1 MFWRN
6 KWESL
11 GVKKKIFITSTLL
24 IGISFIL
31 LYSVIYVFMP
41 KVYNTYKM
49 NKIYA
54 NISELQTELSENEH
68 IDLYKVLDDFSYN
81 NNVSTLVLD
90 ENTENGMGNIVYSS
104 ERQDSK
110 QINIPSGNSTQ
121 KPNDFKF
128 EANRDKLGKEKMNFN
143 DQRAFGNDDNI
154 VKEVYIKS
162 LDKYCILRVHV
173 YVKPVD
179 EATTIVSLFFP
190 FAILVSLVMA
200 LLISTYYSRVVSKP
214 LIKIN
219 EAAKK
224 MAKLDFDNYIE
235 VDGQDEIAELSTSLN
250 YMSKNLKE
258 TLEELERV
266 NLKLT
271 EDIERERNI
280 EKERREF
287 IGVISHELKTPITV
301 ISGQLEGMIY
311 GIGKYKDRDK
321 YLKESF
327 NVTQN
332 MRELVQELLQLTE
345 KENSMVKCKKEYVNL
360 TNLINE
366 IAYELKYFIEEKSI
380 NIQIDLEKDIIV
392 EGDSNLIKKAFT
404 NIIKN
409 AITHTPRGEHIIIK
423 GELHKITVENTGVTI
438 EKNQLAKVF
447 DAFYRVD
454 KSRNRKT
461 GGTGL
466 GLYIVK
472 TIFDKHGN
480 IKYKMNSK
488 ENSVEFVVEF

>member
-68 IDLYKVLDDFSYN
+68 IDLYK
-81 NNVSTLVLD
+81 
-90 ENTENGMGNIVYSS
+90 
-104 ERQDSK
+104 
-110 QINIPSGNSTQ
+110 
-121 KPNDFKF
+121 
-128 EANRDKLGKEKMNFN
+128 LGKEKMNFN

-162 LDKYCILRVHV
+162 LDKYCMIRVHV

-409 AITHTPRGEHIIIK
+409 AITHTPRGEHIIIIK

-438 EKNQLAKVF
+438 EKNQFAKVF

-461 GGTGL
+461 GATGL

-472 TIFDKHGN
+472 TIFDKHEN

>member
-68 IDLYKVLDDFSYN
+68 IDLYK
-81 NNVSTLVLD
+81 
-90 ENTENGMGNIVYSS
+90 
-104 ERQDSK
+104 
-110 QINIPSGNSTQ
+110 
-121 KPNDFKF
+121 
-128 EANRDKLGKEKMNFN
+128 LGKEKMNFN

-162 LDKYCILRVHV
+162 LDKYCMIRVHV

-409 AITHTPRGEHIIIK
+409 AITHTPRGEHIIIIK

-447 DAFYRVD
+447 NAFYRVD

-461 GGTGL
+461 GGIGL

-472 TIFDKHGN
+472 TIFDKHEN

>member
-1 MFWRN
+1 M
-6 KWESL
+6 
-11 GVKKKIFITSTLL
+11 
-24 IGISFIL
+24 
-31 LYSVIYVFMP
+31 
-41 KVYNTYKM
+41 
-49 NKIYA
+49 
-54 NISELQTELSENEH
+54 
-68 IDLYKVLDDFSYN
+68 
-81 NNVSTLVLD
+81 
-90 ENTENGMGNIVYSS
+90 YSS
-104 ERQDSK
+104 ERQYSK

-121 KPNDFKF
+121 KLNDFKF

-224 MAKLDFDNYIE
+224 MAKIDFDNYIE

-366 IAYELKYFIEEKSI
+366 IAYELKYFI
-380 NIQIDLEKDIIV
+380 
-392 EGDSNLIKKAFT
+392 
-404 NIIKN
+404 
-409 AITHTPRGEHIIIK
+409 
-423 GELHKITVENTGVTI
+423 
-438 EKNQLAKVF
+438 
-447 DAFYRVD
+447 
-454 KSRNRKT
+454 
-461 GGTGL
+461 
-466 GLYIVK
+466 VK
-472 TIFDKHGN
+472 TIFDKHEN

>member
-68 IDLYKVLDDFSYN
+68 IDLYK
-81 NNVSTLVLD
+81 
-90 ENTENGMGNIVYSS
+90 
-104 ERQDSK
+104 
-110 QINIPSGNSTQ
+110 
-121 KPNDFKF
+121 
-128 EANRDKLGKEKMNFN
+128 LGKEKMNFN

-162 LDKYCILRVHV
+162 LDKYCMIRVHV

-409 AITHTPRGEHIIIK
+409 AITHTPRGEHIIIIK

-438 EKNQLAKVF
+438 EKNQFAKVF

-461 GGTGL
+461 GATGL

-472 TIFDKHGN
+472 TIFDKHEN
-480 IKYKMNSK
+480 IKYKINSK

>member
-11 GVKKKIFITSTLL
+11 GVKKKIFVTNTIL
-24 IGISFIL
+24 ISISFIL
-31 LYSVIYVFMP
+31 LYTVIYVFMP

-54 NISELQTELSENEH
+54 NISELRKELSENS
-68 IDLYKVLDDFSYN
+68 DLDICEVLDEFSYN

-90 ENTENGMGNIVYSS
+90 ENTENGMSTIVYSS

-110 QINIPSGNSTQ
+110 QINIPAGTSTQ

-128 EANRDKLGKEKMNFN
+128 EANRDKLGKEKMDFN
-143 DQRAFGNDDNI
+143 AQGAFISSDNI
-154 VKEVYIKS
+154 VNEVYIKS

-173 YVKPVD
+173 SVKPID

-190 FAILVSLVMA
+190 FAILVSLVIA

-235 VDGQDEIAELSTSLN
+235 VDGQDEIAQLSTSLN

-287 IGVISHELKTPITV
+287 IGVISHELKSPITV

-327 NVTQN
+327 DVTQN

-345 KENSMVKCKKEYVNL
+345 KENSMVKCKKEAVNL
-360 TNLINE
+360 THLITE
-366 IAYELKYFIEEKSI
+366 ITSELKFFIEEK
-380 NIQIDLEKDIIV
+380 NITIKIDLAKDIIV
-392 EGDSNLIKKAFT
+392 EGDSNLLKKAFT

-409 AITHTPRGEHIIIK
+409 AITHTPNRESIIIK

-438 EKNQLAKVF
+438 EEAELEKVF
-447 DAFYRVD
+447 EAFYRVD

-472 TIFDKHGN
+472 TIFDKHEN
-480 IKYKMNSK
+480 IRYKMSSK
-488 ENSVEFVVEF
+488 ENSVEFVIEF

>member
-1 MFWRN
+1 
-6 KWESL
+6 
-11 GVKKKIFITSTLL
+11 
-24 IGISFIL
+24 
-31 LYSVIYVFMP
+31 
-41 KVYNTYKM
+41 
-49 NKIYA
+49 
-54 NISELQTELSENEH
+54 
-68 IDLYKVLDDFSYN
+68 
-81 NNVSTLVLD
+81 
-90 ENTENGMGNIVYSS
+90 
-104 ERQDSK
+104 
-110 QINIPSGNSTQ
+110 
-121 KPNDFKF
+121 
-128 EANRDKLGKEKMNFN
+128 
-143 DQRAFGNDDNI
+143 
-154 VKEVYIKS
+154 
-162 LDKYCILRVHV
+162 
-173 YVKPVD
+173 
-179 EATTIVSLFFP
+179 
-190 FAILVSLVMA
+190 
-200 LLISTYYSRVVSKP
+200 
-214 LIKIN
+214 
-219 EAAKK
+219 

-235 VDGQDEIAELSTSLN
+235 VDGQDEISELSTSLN

>member
-1 MFWRN
+1 
-6 KWESL
+6 
-11 GVKKKIFITSTLL
+11 
-24 IGISFIL
+24 
-31 LYSVIYVFMP
+31 
-41 KVYNTYKM
+41 
-49 NKIYA
+49 
-54 NISELQTELSENEH
+54 
-68 IDLYKVLDDFSYN
+68 
-81 NNVSTLVLD
+81 
-90 ENTENGMGNIVYSS
+90 
-104 ERQDSK
+104 
-110 QINIPSGNSTQ
+110 
-121 KPNDFKF
+121 
-128 EANRDKLGKEKMNFN
+128 MNFN

-162 LDKYCILRVHV
+162 LDKYCMIRVHV

-472 TIFDKHGN
+472 TIFDKHEN

>member
-68 IDLYKVLDDFSYN
+68 IDLYK
-81 NNVSTLVLD
+81 
-90 ENTENGMGNIVYSS
+90 
-104 ERQDSK
+104 
-110 QINIPSGNSTQ
+110 
-121 KPNDFKF
+121 
-128 EANRDKLGKEKMNFN
+128 LGKEKMNFN

-200 LLISTYYSRVVSKP
+200 LLITTYYSRVVSNS

-409 AITHTPRGEHIIIK
+409 AITHTPRGEHIIIIK

-438 EKNQLAKVF
+438 EKNQFAKVF

-472 TIFDKHGN
+472 TIFDKHEN

>member
-68 IDLYKVLDDFSYN
+68 IDLYK
-81 NNVSTLVLD
+81 
-90 ENTENGMGNIVYSS
+90 
-104 ERQDSK
+104 
-110 QINIPSGNSTQ
+110 
-121 KPNDFKF
+121 
-128 EANRDKLGKEKMNFN
+128 LGKEKMNFN

-162 LDKYCILRVHV
+162 LDKYCMLRVHV

-409 AITHTPRGEHIIIK
+409 AITHTPRGEHIIIIK

-438 EKNQLAKVF
+438 EKNQFAKVF

-461 GGTGL
+461 GATGL

-472 TIFDKHGN
+472 TIFDKHEN

>member
-68 IDLYKVLDDFSYN
+68 IDLY
-81 NNVSTLVLD
+81 
-90 ENTENGMGNIVYSS
+90 
-104 ERQDSK
+104 
-110 QINIPSGNSTQ
+110 
-121 KPNDFKF
+121 
-128 EANRDKLGKEKMNFN
+128 KLGKEKMNFN

-409 AITHTPRGEHIIIK
+409 AITHTPRGEHIIIIK

-438 EKNQLAKVF
+438 EKNQFAKVF

-461 GGTGL
+461 GATGL

-472 TIFDKHGN
+472 TIFDKHEN

>member
-68 IDLYKVLDDFSYN
+68 IDLYK
-81 NNVSTLVLD
+81 
-90 ENTENGMGNIVYSS
+90 
-104 ERQDSK
+104 
-110 QINIPSGNSTQ
+110 
-121 KPNDFKF
+121 
-128 EANRDKLGKEKMNFN
+128 LGKEKMNFN

-162 LDKYCILRVHV
+162 LDKYCMIRVHV

-332 MRELVQELLQLTE
+332 MRELVQ
-345 KENSMVKCKKEYVNL
+345 
-360 TNLINE
+360 
-366 IAYELKYFIEEKSI
+366 
-380 NIQIDLEKDIIV
+380 
-392 EGDSNLIKKAFT
+392 
-404 NIIKN
+404 
-409 AITHTPRGEHIIIK
+409 
-423 GELHKITVENTGVTI
+423 
-438 EKNQLAKVF
+438 
-447 DAFYRVD
+447 
-454 KSRNRKT
+454 
-461 GGTGL
+461 
-466 GLYIVK
+466 
-472 TIFDKHGN
+472 
-480 IKYKMNSK
+480 
-488 ENSVEFVVEF
+488 

>member
-1 MFWRN
+1 M
-6 KWESL
+6 
-11 GVKKKIFITSTLL
+11 
-24 IGISFIL
+24 
-31 LYSVIYVFMP
+31 
-41 KVYNTYKM
+41 
-49 NKIYA
+49 
-54 NISELQTELSENEH
+54 
-68 IDLYKVLDDFSYN
+68 
-81 NNVSTLVLD
+81 
-90 ENTENGMGNIVYSS
+90 
-104 ERQDSK
+104 
-110 QINIPSGNSTQ
+110 
-121 KPNDFKF
+121 
-128 EANRDKLGKEKMNFN
+128 
-143 DQRAFGNDDNI
+143 
-154 VKEVYIKS
+154 
-162 LDKYCILRVHV
+162 
-173 YVKPVD
+173 
-179 EATTIVSLFFP
+179 
-190 FAILVSLVMA
+190 
-200 LLISTYYSRVVSKP
+200 

-235 VDGQDEIAELSTSLN
+235 VDGQDEIAQLSTSLN

-287 IGVISHELKTPITV
+287 I
-301 ISGQLEGMIY
+301 
-311 GIGKYKDRDK
+311 
-321 YLKESF
+321 
-327 NVTQN
+327 
-332 MRELVQELLQLTE
+332 ELLQLT
-345 KENSMVKCKKEYVNL
+345 
-360 TNLINE
+360 
-366 IAYELKYFIEEKSI
+366 
-380 NIQIDLEKDIIV
+380 EKDIIV

-423 GELHKITVENTGVTI
+423 GELHKITVENTGVII

-480 IKYKMNSK
+480 IKYKMNSQ

>member
-68 IDLYKVLDDFSYN
+68 IDLYK
-81 NNVSTLVLD
+81 
-90 ENTENGMGNIVYSS
+90 
-104 ERQDSK
+104 
-110 QINIPSGNSTQ
+110 
-121 KPNDFKF
+121 
-128 EANRDKLGKEKMNFN
+128 LGKEKMNFN

-162 LDKYCILRVHV
+162 LDKYCMLRVHV

-409 AITHTPRGEHIIIK
+409 AITHTPRGEHIIIIK

-438 EKNQLAKVF
+438 EKNQFAKVF

-472 TIFDKHGN
+472 TIFDKHEN

>member
-11 GVKKKIFITSTLL
+11 GVKKKIFITNTLL

-31 LYSVIYVFMP
+31 LYTVIYVFMP

-54 NISELQTELSENEH
+54 NISELRTELSENEH
-68 IDLYKVLDDFSYN
+68 IDLYEVLDDFSYN

-90 ENTENGMGNIVYSS
+90 ENTENGMSNIVYSS

-143 DQRAFGNDDNI
+143 DQRAFGNADNI
-154 VKEVYIKS
+154 VNEVYIKS

-173 YVKPVD
+173 YVKPID

-235 VDGQDEIAELSTSLN
+235 VDGQDEIAQLSTSLN

-287 IGVISHELKTPITV
+287 I
-301 ISGQLEGMIY
+301 
-311 GIGKYKDRDK
+311 
-321 YLKESF
+321 
-327 NVTQN
+327 
-332 MRELVQELLQLTE
+332 ELLQLT
-345 KENSMVKCKKEYVNL
+345 
-360 TNLINE
+360 
-366 IAYELKYFIEEKSI
+366 
-380 NIQIDLEKDIIV
+380 EKDIIV

-423 GELHKITVENTGVTI
+423 GELHKITVENTGVII

>member
-1 MFWRN
+1 M
-6 KWESL
+6 
-11 GVKKKIFITSTLL
+11 
-24 IGISFIL
+24 
-31 LYSVIYVFMP
+31 
-41 KVYNTYKM
+41 
-49 NKIYA
+49 
-54 NISELQTELSENEH
+54 
-68 IDLYKVLDDFSYN
+68 
-81 NNVSTLVLD
+81 
-90 ENTENGMGNIVYSS
+90 YSS
-104 ERQDSK
+104 ERQYSK

-121 KPNDFKF
+121 KLNDFKF

-224 MAKLDFDNYIE
+224 MAKIDFDNYIE

-321 YLKESF
+321 YLKESV

-366 IAYELKYFIEEKSI
+366 IAYELKYFI
-380 NIQIDLEKDIIV
+380 
-392 EGDSNLIKKAFT
+392 
-404 NIIKN
+404 
-409 AITHTPRGEHIIIK
+409 
-423 GELHKITVENTGVTI
+423 
-438 EKNQLAKVF
+438 
-447 DAFYRVD
+447 
-454 KSRNRKT
+454 
-461 GGTGL
+461 
-466 GLYIVK
+466 VK
-472 TIFDKHGN
+472 TIFDKHEN

>member
-68 IDLYKVLDDFSYN
+68 IDLYK
-81 NNVSTLVLD
+81 
-90 ENTENGMGNIVYSS
+90 
-104 ERQDSK
+104 
-110 QINIPSGNSTQ
+110 
-121 KPNDFKF
+121 
-128 EANRDKLGKEKMNFN
+128 LGKEKMNFN

-162 LDKYCILRVHV
+162 LDKYCMLRVHV

-409 AITHTPRGEHIIIK
+409 AITHTPRGEHIIIIK

-447 DAFYRVD
+447 NAFYRVD

-472 TIFDKHGN
+472 TIFDKHEN

>member
-11 GVKKKIFITSTLL
+11 GVKKKIFITNTLL

-31 LYSVIYVFMP
+31 LYTVIYVFMP

-54 NISELQTELSENEH
+54 NISELRTELSENEH

-90 ENTENGMGNIVYSS
+90 ENTENGMSNIVYSS

-143 DQRAFGNDDNI
+143 DQRAFGNADNI
-154 VKEVYIKS
+154 VNEVYIKS

-173 YVKPVD
+173 YVKPID

-345 KENSMVKCKKEYVNL
+345 K
-360 TNLINE
+360 
-366 IAYELKYFIEEKSI
+366 
-380 NIQIDLEKDIIV
+380 DIIV

>member
-68 IDLYKVLDDFSYN
+68 IDLYK
-81 NNVSTLVLD
+81 
-90 ENTENGMGNIVYSS
+90 
-104 ERQDSK
+104 
-110 QINIPSGNSTQ
+110 
-121 KPNDFKF
+121 
-128 EANRDKLGKEKMNFN
+128 LGKEKMNFN

-162 LDKYCILRVHV
+162 LDKYCMIRVHV

-423 GELHKITVENTGVTI
+423 RRASQNYCGK
-438 EKNQLAKVF
+438 
-447 DAFYRVD
+447 YRC
-454 KSRNRKT
+454 N
-461 GGTGL
+461 
-466 GLYIVK
+466 Y
-472 TIFDKHGN
+472 
-480 IKYKMNSK
+480 
-488 ENSVEFVVEF
+488 

>member
-68 IDLYKVLDDFSYN
+68 IDLY
-81 NNVSTLVLD
+81 
-90 ENTENGMGNIVYSS
+90 
-104 ERQDSK
+104 
-110 QINIPSGNSTQ
+110 
-121 KPNDFKF
+121 
-128 EANRDKLGKEKMNFN
+128 KLGKEKMNFN

-409 AITHTPRGEHIIIK
+409 AITHTPRGEHIIIIK

-438 EKNQLAKVF
+438 EKNQFAKVF

-472 TIFDKHGN
+472 TIFDKHEN

>member
-1 MFWRN
+1 
-6 KWESL
+6 
-11 GVKKKIFITSTLL
+11 
-24 IGISFIL
+24 
-31 LYSVIYVFMP
+31 
-41 KVYNTYKM
+41 
-49 NKIYA
+49 
-54 NISELQTELSENEH
+54 
-68 IDLYKVLDDFSYN
+68 
-81 NNVSTLVLD
+81 
-90 ENTENGMGNIVYSS
+90 
-104 ERQDSK
+104 
-110 QINIPSGNSTQ
+110 
-121 KPNDFKF
+121 
-128 EANRDKLGKEKMNFN
+128 MNFN

-162 LDKYCILRVHV
+162 LDKYCMIRVHV

-200 LLISTYYSRVVSKP
+200 LLISTYYSRVVSNS

-438 EKNQLAKVF
+438 EKNQFAKVF

-461 GGTGL
+461 GATGL

-472 TIFDKHGN
+472 TIFDKHEN
-480 IKYKMNSK
+480 IKYKINSK

>member
-1 MFWRN
+1 M
-6 KWESL
+6 
-11 GVKKKIFITSTLL
+11 
-24 IGISFIL
+24 
-31 LYSVIYVFMP
+31 
-41 KVYNTYKM
+41 
-49 NKIYA
+49 
-54 NISELQTELSENEH
+54 
-68 IDLYKVLDDFSYN
+68 
-81 NNVSTLVLD
+81 
-90 ENTENGMGNIVYSS
+90 
-104 ERQDSK
+104 
-110 QINIPSGNSTQ
+110 
-121 KPNDFKF
+121 
-128 EANRDKLGKEKMNFN
+128 
-143 DQRAFGNDDNI
+143 
-154 VKEVYIKS
+154 
-162 LDKYCILRVHV
+162 
-173 YVKPVD
+173 
-179 EATTIVSLFFP
+179 
-190 FAILVSLVMA
+190 
-200 LLISTYYSRVVSKP
+200 

-235 VDGQDEIAELSTSLN
+235 VDGQDEIAQLSTSLN

-287 IGVISHELKTPITV
+287 I
-301 ISGQLEGMIY
+301 
-311 GIGKYKDRDK
+311 
-321 YLKESF
+321 
-327 NVTQN
+327 
-332 MRELVQELLQLTE
+332 ELLQLTE

-409 AITHTPRGEHIIIK
+409 AITHTPRGE
-423 GELHKITVENTGVTI
+423 LHKITVENTGVII
-438 EKNQLAKVF
+438 EKNQLAKAF

>member
-68 IDLYKVLDDFSYN
+68 IDLYK
-81 NNVSTLVLD
+81 
-90 ENTENGMGNIVYSS
+90 
-104 ERQDSK
+104 
-110 QINIPSGNSTQ
+110 
-121 KPNDFKF
+121 
-128 EANRDKLGKEKMNFN
+128 LGKEKMNFN
-143 DQRAFGNDDNI
+143 DQRAVGNDDNF

-162 LDKYCILRVHV
+162 LDKYCMIRVHV

-409 AITHTPRGEHIIIK
+409 AITHTPRGEHIIIIK

-438 EKNQLAKVF
+438 EKNQFAKVF

-472 TIFDKHGN
+472 TIFDKHEN

>member
-68 IDLYKVLDDFSYN
+68 IDLYK
-81 NNVSTLVLD
+81 
-90 ENTENGMGNIVYSS
+90 
-104 ERQDSK
+104 
-110 QINIPSGNSTQ
+110 
-121 KPNDFKF
+121 
-128 EANRDKLGKEKMNFN
+128 LGKEKMNFN

-162 LDKYCILRVHV
+162 LDKYCMLRVHV

-258 TLEELERV
+258 TL
-266 NLKLT
+266 
-271 EDIERERNI
+271 
-280 EKERREF
+280 
-287 IGVISHELKTPITV
+287 
-301 ISGQLEGMIY
+301 
-311 GIGKYKDRDK
+311 
-321 YLKESF
+321 
-327 NVTQN
+327 
-332 MRELVQELLQLTE
+332 
-345 KENSMVKCKKEYVNL
+345 
-360 TNLINE
+360 
-366 IAYELKYFIEEKSI
+366 
-380 NIQIDLEKDIIV
+380 
-392 EGDSNLIKKAFT
+392 
-404 NIIKN
+404 
-409 AITHTPRGEHIIIK
+409 
-423 GELHKITVENTGVTI
+423 
-438 EKNQLAKVF
+438 
-447 DAFYRVD
+447 
-454 KSRNRKT
+454 
-461 GGTGL
+461 
-466 GLYIVK
+466 
-472 TIFDKHGN
+472 
-480 IKYKMNSK
+480 
-488 ENSVEFVVEF
+488 